1 MESSSSYFGMEDEVV
16 DEEWYE
22 KNLQLAAELGKAL
35 LEKNRELESQVVQ
48 LQNQNQDQT
57 LEIQYL
63 KSQLDTMR
71 TMTESRNR
79 IYEEVDRTAQDLEK
93 NNQRLIMEARAD
105 KQKIE
110 KQSALINLLE
120 EKVDDLQKKLDAL
133 KEAEKKKQVSKKAPE
148 KRRTS
153 SLNRLSLSDTKDQH
167 SEVYFENLAWTH
179 SDQFKNLPLN
189 PYEFEIRKLQESIQ
203 KMKVQQTIDRRKME
217 DLEVECSVLVE
228 ENQNL
233 EKKVNILE
241 TKLSEAIMIQY
252 ELERAKSSPDPGM
265 TKFAPATD
273 IHGELHETE
282 NKLLSELEHD
292 DPELKSE
299 AKAVK
304 LESGGSLYSS
314 TESINKVATDA
325 KEIQVGEDAS
335 LSILDELESQYQ
347 SLFTKYQALIQVLK
361 LFHSITLN
369 LFKYLLELQKEISVV
384 LLTKNK
390 KGDDDDGSRQR
401 LAHKEVQTLLHITLN
416 RDYYQDGGHIPPYK
430 ALFKDIFATLRKNRI
445 EENPDAD
452 ADKRNSMCSPLTS
465 PCVDGAKGL
474 IDGR

>member
-120 EKVDDLQKKLDAL
+120 EKVDDLQKKLDDL
-133 KEAEKKKQVSKKAPE
+133 KEAEKKKVSKKAPE

-233 EKKVNILE
+233 EKKVNVLE

-347 SLFTKYQALIQVLK
+347 SLFTKYQALIQ
-361 LFHSITLN
+361 
-369 LFKYLLELQKEISVV
+369 
-384 LLTKNK
+384 TKNK